1 MSFEVEW
8 RNDMLFEGVTPTGH
22 RITMDTTKEHGGRD
36 SAPSPMQLVLLAL
49 GGCTGMDVIS
59 ILRKM
64 KDLPRKFYMEIES
77 ERAEEHPKVYKKTKV
92 RYIFI
97 GDVQEEHVRK
107 AIELSQQKY
116 CSVSAILRGVGEVEY
131 SYEIRKEE

>member
-1 MSFEVEW
+1 MSFRVVW
-8 RNDMLFEGVTPTGH
+8 KNDMLFEGITPAAH
-22 RITMDTTKEHGGRD
+22 KITMDTTKEHGGTD
-36 SAPSPMQLVLLAL
+36 SAPTPMQLVLLAL

-64 KDLPRKFYMEIES
+64 RDLPQEFYMEIDS
-77 ERAEEHPKVYKKTKV
+77 ERAERHPKVYKKTRIK
-92 RYIFI
+92 YIFV
-97 GDVQEEHVRK
+97 GDVQEENIKK

-131 SYEIRKEE
+131 SYEIRKE

>member
-1 MSFEVEW
+1 MSFEVVW
-8 RNDMLFEGVTPTGH
+8 RNDMLFEGVTPDGH

-36 SAPSPMQLVLLAL
+36 SAPAPMEMVLLAL

-64 KDLPRKFYMEIES
+64 KDLPREFYIEIES
-77 ERAEEHPKVYKKTKV
+77 DRADEHPKVYKKTKM
-92 RYIFI
+92 RYVFI

-116 CSVSAILRGVGEVEY
+116 CAVSAMLRSVGEVEY
-131 SYEIRKEE
+131 SYEIRKE